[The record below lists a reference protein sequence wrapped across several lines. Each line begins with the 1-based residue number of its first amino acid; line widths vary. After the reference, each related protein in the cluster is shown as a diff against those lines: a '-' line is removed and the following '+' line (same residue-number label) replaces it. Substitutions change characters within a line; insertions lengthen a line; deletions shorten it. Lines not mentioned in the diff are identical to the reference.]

1 MKQYG
6 FYSYIKPNTNIKTR
20 YIIEFTRDKK
30 VIDIMGTSKFTWDML
45 EKRELDYL
53 QDAIN
58 LYNVLYY
65 DESVL
70 HVLMHEQIIY
80 NDDVILE
87 QFKDQV
93 SFNILPQKIQQEI
106 SKVEEH
112 NKLLQEENNIYKEFC
127 NKCNLSIS
135 DIKKQLE
142 TA

>member
-6 FYSYIKPNTNIKTR
+6 FYSYVKPNTNIKTR

-30 VIDIMGTSKFTWDML
+30 VFDIMGTSKFTWDML
-45 EKRELDYL
+45 EIRELDYL

-80 NDDVILE
+80 NDDIILE

-106 SKVEEH
+106 SRVEEH
-112 NKLLQEENNIYKEFC
+112 NKLLQEENSIYKEFC
-127 NKCNLSIS
+127 NKYNLSIS

-142 TA
+142 SA